1 MVHGSFA
8 LRLFLLSAL
17 AATPLAAQSGSTAG
31 AMPKFAFIDSRVVI
45 EKAPGRAA
53 AESTF
58 QREYDAARQQIEK
71 MQDTLQA
78 MIAAYQ
84 KSQSTMT
91 AVNRELREKEIRDK
105 QNLFE
110 TRANLLDQQM
120 QRRQSELVQP
130 IMAQVR
136 QVLDSVRVQE
146 GYTFIF
152 DVGTQVGVIVAADK
166 QLDITDKVIA
176 RLKPISPLSPK
187 ADSAKAPG
195 LKPTP
200 SGVTKPVKP
209 PTS

>member
-8 LRLFLLSAL
+8 LRLLLLCGL
-17 AATPLAAQSGSTAG
+17 AATPVAAQSGSTAG
-31 AMPKFAFIDSRVVI
+31 ATPKFAFIDSRVVI

-78 MIAAYQ
+78 MVAAYQ
-84 KSQSTMT
+84 KAQSTMS
-91 AVNRELREKEIRDK
+91 AVQKELKEKEIRDK

-120 QRRQSELVQP
+120 QKRQNELVQP

-136 QVLDSVRVQE
+136 QVLDSVRGEE

-166 QLDITDKVIA
+166 GLDITEKVIA
-176 RLKPISPLSPK
+176 RLKPVGPMTPK
-187 ADSAKAPG
+187 SDSAKAG

-200 SGVTKPVKP
+200 SGVTKPPVKP

>member
-8 LRLFLLSAL
+8 LRLFLLCAL
-17 AATPLAAQSGSTAG
+17 AATPLAAQGGSTAG
-31 AMPKFAFIDSRVVI
+31 APKFAFIDSRVVI

-78 MIAAYQ
+78 MVAAYQ
-84 KSQSTMT
+84 KTQSTMT

-120 QRRQSELVQP
+120 QKRQNELVQP

-166 QLDITDKVIA
+166 SLDITEKVIA
-176 RLKPISPLSPK
+176 RLKPVSATPPR

-209 PTS
+209 PAS